1 MRILQPEILIV
12 FYIPSYPTERAIFV
26 PNFKFRFSVKTNRE
40 LFIEKL
46 QSAIDNKELI
56 KLSLTA
62 PKDKSSD
69 LKKIIIT
76 AVELKKGYCLNFVYR
91 HKTKDITKN
100 FEITEGIDLISKAID
115 TGFNNAELLATN
127 NNINLYT
134 LPNGKIQ
141 LKSAVPTTVQ
151 APTTFT
157 HDRIKDKLIDL
168 TDNIYLRELG
178 ITNAGFEL
186 RREMSDKY
194 RQINKYIELLAPNL
208 SELSLRENFHVVD
221 MGSGKGYLTFALYD
235 YLTNKLKYAVNMT
248 GVEFREDLVNTC
260 NTIAQKANFDQL
272 KFEKG
277 TIADTSLE
285 KIDILIALHACDT
298 ATDDAIF
305 RGIQSD
311 ASLIVCAPCCHK
323 QIRKAMNVTN
333 ELGNITKFGILK
345 ERQAEIIT
353 DTLRAMI
360 MEAHGYKTNVF
371 EFISLEHTPKNVMI
385 VGKKTTKSNPDKQQ
399 ILDNIAAIKKMYGI
413 EKHYLETLLGI

>member
-1 MRILQPEILIV
+1 M
-12 FYIPSYPTERAIFV
+12 
-26 PNFKFRFSVKTNRE
+26 KTNKHI
-40 LFIEKL
+40 FIEKL
-46 QSAIDNKELI
+46 QSAIDNKELV

-62 PKDKSSD
+62 KKDKASD

-91 HKTKDITKN
+91 HNTKDITKN
-100 FEITEGIDLISKAID
+100 YDIVEGIDLISKAID
-115 TGFNNAELLATN
+115 ADFNNAELLATN
-127 NNINLYT
+127 NSINLYT
-134 LPNGKIQ
+134 LPTGKIQ
-141 LKSAVPTTVQ
+141 LKSATATVQ
-151 APTTFT
+151 SPTTFT

-168 TDNIYLRELG
+168 KDNIYLRELG

-186 RREMSDKY
+186 RRVMSDKY

-208 SELSLRENFHVVD
+208 NELALPENFHVVD

-235 YLTNKLKYAVNMT
+235 YLTNNLKHAVNMT

-260 NTIAQKANFDQL
+260 NAIAEKANFGQL

-277 TIADTSLE
+277 TIADTTLE

-298 ATDDAIF
+298 ATDDAIY

-385 VGKKTTKSNPDKQQ
+385 VGKKTTKVNPDKQQ
-399 ILDNIAAIKKMYGI
+399 ILDNIAAIKKVYGI
-413 EKHYLETLLGI
+413 GKHYLETLLGI